1 MMVEEKSL
9 KVYVKKLYSMIDII
23 LYGDYMK

>member
-9 KVYVKKLYSMIDII
+9 KVYVKKLYSMTDII
-23 LYGDYMK
+23 LDGDYMK